1 VPCRIQEDEKMT
13 EDQKN
18 TWIGGAGL
26 FVAVIVLL
34 KLFGCTGGS
43 SSSSMSKYTV
53 LASENPIFQNGI
65 HDVYLVDDAFWVPA
79 GPAQGAKALYDLIS
93 KDNPDWF
100 RTIDGELVRRNDWIQ
115 PVFSENAEV
124 NGYPAQTKKFAGS
137 GEYVDCVQTDVDS
150 RNWKN
155 QEQFDTLA
163 ISSGTVCFSK
173 DKTDVLLMQ
182 RRKVGQDVSGAF
194 DQSTALSACKY
205 IDPGFAPF
213 SCIIEDNK
221 AAPAIQMLKISL

>member
-1 VPCRIQEDEKMT
+1 MT

-79 GPAQGAKALYDLIS
+79 GTAEGARASYDLIS
-93 KDNPDWF
+93 KDHPDWF
-100 RTIDGELVRRNDWIQ
+100 RTIDGELVQRNDWMQ
-115 PVFSENAEV
+115 PVFNDSAEV
-124 NGYPAQTKKFAGS
+124 YGYLAQTKKFVGS

-155 QEQFDTLA
+155 QEQNDTLV

-173 DKTDVLLMQ
+173 DKTGVLLMQ
-182 RRKVGQDVSGAF
+182 RRTVGQDVSGAF
-194 DQSTALSACKY
+194 DQSTALSACEY
-205 IDPGFAPF
+205 INPDFAPY
-213 SCIIEDNK
+213 SCVIEDNNASPDVQLLK
-221 AAPAIQMLKISL
+221 ASL